1 MTGPL
6 EGAAGR
12 LADLTWVLDGALA
25 EWAGRDDSRPQPEV
39 RQAANVAVDAID
51 AMLRELY
58 TARGQLVAEVRQ
70 SDAAAAARVDA
81 MLAERRD
88 GAR

>member
-1 MTGPL
+1 VTGPL